1 MLYAV
6 NTEKRQFSRIAFDAA
21 VMIENDEQQWQSK
34 LLDIS
39 LKGALVL
46 IPDNWSSKNSDGYKL
61 SFYLDNTD
69 IKIDMDVTLAHTEN
83 NHIGF
88 HCKHINIDS
97 VTSLKRLIE
106 LNLGDEELL
115 NREISKLVTG

>member
-1 MLYAV
+1 MLHAV
-6 NTEKRQFSRIAFDAA
+6 STEKRQFSRIAFDAA
-21 VMIENDEQQWQSK
+21 VIIENNEQQWQTK

-46 IPDNWSSKNSDGYKL
+46 IPNNWDNENGNEYKL

-83 NHIGF
+83 DHLGF
-88 HCKHINIDS
+88 HCKHIDIDS

-106 LNLGDEELL
+106 LNLGDEPLL
-115 NREISKLVTG
+115 NREISNMTK